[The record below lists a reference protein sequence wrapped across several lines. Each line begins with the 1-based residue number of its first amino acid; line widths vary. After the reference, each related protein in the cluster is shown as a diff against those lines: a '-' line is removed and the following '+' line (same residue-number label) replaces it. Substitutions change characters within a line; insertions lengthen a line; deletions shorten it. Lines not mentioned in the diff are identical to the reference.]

1 MKGKREK
8 GNGLFPEVTH
18 YSVGSVRTW
27 YPVWTHTQPQ
37 ICSVFCR
44 SCCDKL
50 GQVADRVIQ
59 ELTDPL
65 ILQPAS
71 LDVATIRKRT
81 EEEIGK

>member
-1 MKGKREK
+1 MLSSFLILSCESKKGKRF
-8 GNGLFPEVTH
+8 GLFPCV
-18 YSVGSVRTW
+18 YPVRTR
-27 YPVWTHTQPQ
+27 TQPQ
-37 ICSVFCR
+37 ICSVYCR